1 MKDEDSHF
9 VLFLMIFLS
18 YRSFESSQYFS
29 LHKQCFFMYSTC
41 QIFKFNIANS
51 LLPTTFQNKASK
63 IADRVKNNEF

>member
-18 YRSFESSQYFS
+18 YRSFESSQYFFFHFINSVS
-29 LHKQCFFMYSTC
+29 LCIC
-41 QIFKFNIANS
+41 QIFNIANS

-63 IADRVKNNEF
+63 IAGRVKSNGF